1 MRASGVIYLLLLAYI
16 VAALSF
22 WWLSLERQ
30 SREIYEKE
38 IAALEIA
45 RPRLQ
50 DEHSYQVLR
59 KEIEL
64 KKGKRSKQ
72 YLGEG
77 LTFLV
82 VILLGSSVV
91 YTTQRFHAR
100 LARQQNNFM
109 LSVTHELK
117 SPIAAIKL
125 TLQTLQRHRLD
136 EEKQAK
142 MLSKCVSEADRL
154 NELCNNVLLSSR
166 VEGGQYSGER
176 RDTDLNELLE
186 QATAL
191 YNGRFSGRFRLIP
204 SEVAAIAETDAT
216 LLELVLHNL
225 MENAV
230 KYGAADQPVELE
242 LSSRNGRWIIGV
254 KDRGTGIPDAE
265 KKKVFAKFY
274 RIGNE
279 DTRKTKGTGLGL
291 YLSRKIAR
299 QLGGDILLRDRDGG
313 GSIFEITLPA

>member
-45 RPRLQ
+45 RPRFQ
-50 DEHSYQVLR
+50 DEVTYEALR
-59 KEIEL
+59 KEIEI

-82 VILLGSSVV
+82 VILIGSSVV
-91 YTTQRFHAR
+91 YTTQRFSAR

-142 MLSKCVSEADRL
+142 MLSKCVAEADRL

-176 RDTDLNELLE
+176 RATELNELLE
-186 QATAL
+186 QAVQL
-191 YNGRFSGRFRLIP
+191 YSGRYPDRFAFSPFGSDAYI
-204 SEVAAIAETDAT
+204 ETDAA

-230 KYGAADQPVELE
+230 KYAPADTLVEVGLTTAGGKW
-242 LSSRNGRWIIGV
+242 RIGV
-254 KDRGTGIPDAE
+254 KDRGIGIPDSE
-265 KKKVFAKFY
+265 KRKVFDKFY

-279 DTRKTKGTGLGL
+279 DTRNTKGTGLGL

-299 QLGGDILLRDRDGG
+299 QLGGEILLHDREGG
-313 GSIFEITLPA
+313 GSIFEIQLPA

>member
-1 MRASGVIYLLLLAYI
+1 MKASGVIYLLLLGYI

-45 RPRLQ
+45 RPRFQ
-50 DEHSYQVLR
+50 DEETYRSLR
-59 KEIEL
+59 REIEI

-82 VILLGSSVV
+82 VILIGSSVV
-91 YTTQRFHAR
+91 YTTQRFSAR

-136 EEKQAK
+136 EERQSK
-142 MLSKCVSEADRL
+142 MLSKCVAEADRL

-176 RDTDLNELLE
+176 RTVDLHDLVE
-186 QATAL
+186 QAVQL
-191 YNGRFSGRFRLIP
+191 YSGRYPGRFRLIP
-204 SEVAAIAETDAT
+204 FEAPAIIETDPT
-216 LLELVLHNL
+216 LLDLVLHNL

-230 KYGAADQPVELE
+230 KYTPADSPVELQ
-242 LSSRNGRWIIGV
+242 LLPYSGKWGICVR
-254 KDRGTGIPDAE
+254 DRGLGIPDAE
-265 KKKVFAKFY
+265 KKKIFAKFY
-274 RIGNE
+274 RVGNE
-279 DTRKTKGTGLGL
+279 ETRKTKGTGLGL
-291 YLSRKIAR
+291 YLSWKIVR
-299 QLGGDILLRDRDGG
+299 QLGGSIFVRDREGG
-313 GSIFEITLPA
+313 GSIFEIQLPV

>member
-1 MRASGVIYLLLLAYI
+1 MRASGLIYLLLLGYI

-30 SREIYEKE
+30 STEIYQKE
-38 IAALEIA
+38 ISALEIA
-45 RPRLQ
+45 RPRFQ
-50 DEHSYQVLR
+50 DDTTYTALK
-59 KEIEL
+59 KEIEV
-64 KKGKRSKQ
+64 KKRKRSKQ
-72 YLGEG
+72 YMGEG
-77 LTFLV
+77 LTFLA
-82 VILLGSSVV
+82 VILIGSSVV
-91 YTTQRFHAR
+91 YTTQRFSAR
-100 LARQQNNFM
+100 LTRQQNNFM

-136 EEKQAK
+136 EEKQEK
-142 MLSKCVSEADRL
+142 MLSKCVAEADRL

-176 RDTDLNELLE
+176 TSVDLNDLLE
-186 QATAL
+186 QAVQL
-191 YNGRFSGRFRLIP
+191 YAGRYPGRFQLIP
-204 SEVAAIAETDAT
+204 FESAALAETDAA
-216 LLELVLHNL
+216 LVELVLHNL

-230 KYGAADQPVELE
+230 KYTPAGSLVEIE
-242 LSSRNGRWIIGV
+242 LIERGRKWGICV
-254 KDRGTGIPDAE
+254 KDRGTGIPDSE

-279 DTRKTKGTGLGL
+279 ETRKTKGTGLGL

-299 QLGGDILLRDRDGG
+299 QLGGTILLRDREGG
-313 GSIFEITLPA
+313 GSVFEIQLPA